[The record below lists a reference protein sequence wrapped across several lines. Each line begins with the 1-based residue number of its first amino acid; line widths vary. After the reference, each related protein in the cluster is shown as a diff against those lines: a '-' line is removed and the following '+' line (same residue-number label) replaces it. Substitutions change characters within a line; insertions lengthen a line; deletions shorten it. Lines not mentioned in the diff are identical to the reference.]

1 MLLLCWEGPPSKKT
15 GKKTRRQQSLN
26 LCFFLPLSKKL
37 TTTQA
42 APLPS
47 REPREVMEHPPRLR
61 GLPRLLQL
69 LDQVRKWWEAST
81 KEKKSARLFSSSA
94 NFPNPPFSP
103 ILNQNKGIRLAG
115 ATSDVHILDVR
126 SGRWQKATPLGEH
139 PSPRAAHAAA
149 DVGSM
154 VVVQGG
160 IGPAGLASED
170 LHVLDFTE
178 PDRPRWHRVI
188 VSGPGPSARYAHTLS
203 LVANRFLVTA
213 GGNDGRQTLA
223 DAWALDTSDKPYQWR
238 RIDGAPSSAAAAAA
252 AAAVKTEDGKP
263 VSSTATPQPDCP
275 APRMYASAAAR
286 SDGLLLLCGGRGA
299 DGAPLDDAFGL
310 ARHRDGR
317 WEWAAAPGTMPG
329 ARYQH
334 GAVFVGA
341 RLHVSGGAV
350 GGGKLVGDGDAV
362 VLDTAAGVWC
372 VPDEDQEGGEGGRAA
387 ASAASENG
395 NNGKDAST
403 ITSCGDDDGKKA
415 MDIKKEEGGGA
426 DNKEVAAAKAAAAA
440 DAENALLGVLATGGR
455 RCRHAVAS
463 VGPFV
468 FTYGGL
474 RGSTLLDDF
483 LLSDDSSGGELSIYD
498 PRSPAW

>member
-1 MLLLCWEGPPSKKT
+1 
-15 GKKTRRQQSLN
+15 
-26 LCFFLPLSKKL
+26 
-37 TTTQA
+37 
-42 APLPS
+42 
-47 REPREVMEHPPRLR
+47 
-61 GLPRLLQL
+61 
-69 LDQVRKWWEAST
+69 
-81 KEKKSARLFSSSA
+81 
-94 NFPNPPFSP
+94 
-103 ILNQNKGIRLAG
+103 
-115 ATSDVHILDVR
+115 
-126 SGRWQKATPLGEH
+126 
-139 PSPRAAHAAA
+139 
-149 DVGSM
+149 M

-178 PDRPRWHRVI
+178 PDRPRWHRVM

-203 LVANRFLVTA
+203 LVANRFLVAA

-238 RIDGAPSSAAAAAA
+238 RIDGTPSAAAA
-252 AAAVKTEDGKP
+252 AAAVKTEEEKSQGGGAA
-263 VSSTATPQPDCP
+263 SSSSAAATTATPDYP

-350 GGGKLVGDGDAV
+350 GGGKLVDDGTAV
-362 VLDTAAGVWC
+362 AVLDTAAGVWC
-372 VPDEDQEGGEGGRAA
+372 VPEEEERGEGGDAAA
-387 ASAASENG
+387 ASD
-395 NNGKDAST
+395 GKDAST
-403 ITSCGDDDGKKA
+403 TGGDDKA
-415 MDIKKEEGGGA
+415 MDVKKEE
-426 DNKEVAAAKAAAAA
+426 DKETAQGAAAA
-440 DAENALLGVLATGGR
+440 DTENAPPGALAAGGR
-455 RCRHAVAS
+455 RCRHAVAA

-483 LLSDDSSGGELSIYD
+483 LLSDDSTGGELSIYD

>member
-1 MLLLCWEGPPSKKT
+1 MPLFFVSLTHHHHHHLYLDRQKK
-15 GKKTRRQQSLN
+15 
-26 LCFFLPLSKKL
+26 
-37 TTTQA
+37 A
-42 APLPS
+42 
-47 REPREVMEHPPRLR
+47 
-61 GLPRLLQL
+61 
-69 LDQVRKWWEAST
+69 
-81 KEKKSARLFSSSA
+81 
-94 NFPNPPFSP
+94 
-103 ILNQNKGIRLAG
+103 GIRLAG

-149 DVGSM
+149 AVGSM

-178 PDRPRWHRVI
+178 PDRPRWHRVM

-203 LVANRFLVTA
+203 LVANRFLVAA

-238 RIDGAPSSAAAAAA
+238 RIDGTPSAAATAAAAAA
-252 AAAVKTEDGKP
+252 AAAVKAEEKNP
-263 VSSTATPQPDCP
+263 SSSAAAVAATTAAATATPDYP

-350 GGGKLVGDGDAV
+350 GGGKLVDDGTAIA
-362 VLDTAAGVWC
+362 VLDTAAGVGC
-372 VPDEDQEGGEGGRAA
+372 VPDDDEGEEGNEGGGGAA
-387 ASAASENG
+387 GAAGASKD
-395 NNGKDAST
+395 NGKGVGT
-403 ITSCGDDDGKKA
+403 TGGDDDGDDGDKKA
-415 MDIKKEEGGGA
+415 MDIKKEEEGG
-426 DNKEVAAAKAAAAA
+426 DNKDSAAKAAAAAA
-440 DAENALLGVLATGGR
+440 DAENAPPGALVAGGR

-483 LLSDDSSGGELSIYD
+483 LLSDDSTGGELSIYD

>member
-1 MLLLCWEGPPSKKT
+1 MFFFFRPSLFV
-15 GKKTRRQQSLN
+15 S
-26 LCFFLPLSKKL
+26 FPLAHHHHL
-37 TTTQA
+37 DLDTQ
-42 APLPS
+42 
-47 REPREVMEHPPRLR
+47 
-61 GLPRLLQL
+61 
-69 LDQVRKWWEAST
+69 K
-81 KEKKSARLFSSSA
+81 
-94 NFPNPPFSP
+94 
-103 ILNQNKGIRLAG
+103 KGIRLAG

-149 DVGSM
+149 AVGSM

-178 PDRPRWHRVI
+178 PDRPRWHRVM

-203 LVANRFLVTA
+203 LVANRFLVAA

-238 RIDGAPSSAAAAAA
+238 RIDGTPS
-252 AAAVKTEDGKP
+252 AAAVKAEEKNNQAGGGAAA
-263 VSSTATPQPDCP
+263 SSSSATTATTATPDYP

-350 GGGKLVGDGDAV
+350 GGGKLVDDGAAV
-362 VLDTAAGVWC
+362 AVLDTAAGVWC
-372 VPDEDQEGGEGGRAA
+372 VPEDDDEEGGTNGEGGSGASKENGKG
-387 ASAASENG
+387 ASAAG
-395 NNGKDAST
+395 G
-403 ITSCGDDDGKKA
+403 GDDVDDGDKKA
-415 MDIKKEEGGGA
+415 MDIKKEEEEEGA
-426 DNKEVAAAKAAAAA
+426 DKKDAVKATTTGA
-440 DAENALLGVLATGGR
+440 DAENATPGALVAGGR

-483 LLSDDSSGGELSIYD
+483 LLSDDSTGGELSIYD

>member
-1 MLLLCWEGPPSKKT
+1 MFCSFFPPS
-15 GKKTRRQQSLN
+15 LF
-26 LCFFLPLSKKL
+26 LFFLSK
-37 TTTQA
+37 
-42 APLPS
+42 
-47 REPREVMEHPPRLR
+47 
-61 GLPRLLQL
+61 
-69 LDQVRKWWEAST
+69 
-81 KEKKSARLFSSSA
+81 
-94 NFPNPPFSP
+94 
-103 ILNQNKGIRLAG
+103 KGIRLAG

-149 DVGSM
+149 AVGSM

-203 LVANRFLVTA
+203 LVANRFLVAA
-213 GGNDGRQTLA
+213 GGNDGRQTLG

-252 AAAVKTEDGKP
+252 AAAVKTEDGKAA
-263 VSSTATPQPDCP
+263 SIPQPDCP

-350 GGGKLVGDGDAV
+350 GGGKLVDDSTAV
-362 VLDTAAGVWC
+362 AVLDTAAGVWC
-372 VPDEDQEGGEGGRAA
+372 IPDDDLQDGGGEGSRGRAA
-387 ASAASENG
+387 IASENG
-395 NNGKDAST
+395 NKNEAST
-403 ITSCGDDDGKKA
+403 SGGDEDDDGKKA
-415 MDIKKEEGGGA
+415 MDIKKEEEGGGG
-426 DNKEVAAAKAAAAA
+426 DGNIAAKAAAG
-440 DAENALLGVLATGGR
+440 DAENATPGVLAAGGR

-483 LLSDDSSGGELSIYD
+483 LLSDDSSGGELSIYE